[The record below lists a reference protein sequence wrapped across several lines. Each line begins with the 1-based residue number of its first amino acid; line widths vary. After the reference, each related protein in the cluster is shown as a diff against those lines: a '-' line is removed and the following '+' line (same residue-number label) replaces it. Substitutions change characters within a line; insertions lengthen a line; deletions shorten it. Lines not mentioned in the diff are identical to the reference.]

1 MKYGLKANP
10 YIRGYCVNLFKRR
23 EIMKISVILP
33 VYNVEG
39 YIQACLNSLLEQS
52 IGEENLEV
60 ILVDD
65 CSTDNTPEKINEF
78 KNKFTNFVYYRLP
91 ENEGSPGKPRN
102 IGVELST
109 GEFIHFMDPDDILDE
124 FAYETLLEFMDESD
138 DFSMGKMISFNED
151 GSQFEHTT
159 FREYKLNKTY
169 KSTSLKETPFF
180 AQVKVGV
187 VLKLIRKSFYIN
199 NEISFIEGMRNGE
212 DKIVD
217 TLLYTT
223 ASSFS
228 YIPYVIYKYRNRD
241 TGENKSL
248 THQEV
253 ESSIYNDIKAYYDCK
268 KHYDSEAI
276 EFFKI
281 NVLRSIFWKIVDDE
295 FDSLSNI
302 KKMNILYSIYEI
314 VKSYDENIVKMYLN
328 NEEPIIKLISNKDFE
343 LAISYSALLNARR
356 KYFYQ
361 GIEIEKKYREFKQ
374 FKKSKSYLVF
384 KALNKLK
391 IIK

>member
-1 MKYGLKANP
+1 
-10 YIRGYCVNLFKRR
+10 
-23 EIMKISVILP
+23 MKISVILP
-33 VYNVEG
+33 VYNVED
-39 YIQACLNSLLEQS
+39 YIHDCLNSLLAQS

-65 CSTDNTPEKINEF
+65 CSTDSTPEKINEF

-91 ENEGSPGKPRN
+91 VNEGSPGKPRN

-124 FAYETLLEFMDESD
+124 FAYETLLELMDEKD

-151 GSQFEHTT
+151 GREFQHTT
-159 FREYKLNKTY
+159 FRDYKLNKTY
-169 KSTSLKETPFF
+169 KSTNLKETPFF

-199 NEISFIEGMRNGE
+199 NEIAFIEGMRNGE

-217 TLLYTT
+217 TMLYTS

-228 YIPYVIYKYRNRD
+228 YVPYVVYRYRNRN

-248 THQEV
+248 THQEA
-253 ESSIYNDIKAYYDCK
+253 EAGIYNDIKAYYDCEK
-268 KHYDSEAI
+268 YYESEI
-276 EFFKI
+276 LEFFKI
-281 NVLRSIFWKIVDDE
+281 NALRSIFWKVIDDE
-295 FDSLSNI
+295 FEALNDESKLNI
-302 KKMNILYSIYEI
+302 MRSIYDI
-314 VKSYDENIVKMYLN
+314 VKSYDENIVKMYLH
-328 NEEPIIKLISNKDFE
+328 NEEPIIKLISNQAFD
-343 LAISYSALLNARR
+343 LAISYAMLLKDRR

-361 GIEIEKKYREFKQ
+361 GSDIEKRFREQKQ
-374 FKKSKSYLVF
+374 FNKSKSYLVY
-384 KALNKLK
+384 KTLNKLK
-391 IIK
+391 IMK